1 MYPEVLWPARR
12 ARPSFLVPSTSIV
25 TTTER
30 MFVIRLRNSHAEY
43 VSVSRAA
50 SEGGQVEVFGAL
62 AANDR
67 IVRRGTDEIREGSP
81 LTGRLVET
89 K

>member
-1 MYPEVLWPARR
+1 VLDPPKIPGYGPFRDDD
-12 ARPSFLVPSTSIV
+12 
-25 TTTER
+25 
-30 MFVIRLRNSHAEY
+30 HAEY
-43 VSVSRAA
+43 VSVSRGA
-50 SEGGQVEVFGAL
+50 SEGGQTEVFGPL

-81 LTGRLVET
+81 LAGRLVEM